1 MEEDDYEISMNPIT
15 EQDTRDIR
23 MIEELTGCGNTQV
36 LCAYLMHKRDILA
49 TMDALIEKPVC
60 AGDKYI
66 PSKPIVESGMTQEQE
81 ERCTKG
87 RALQDKINA
96 VFSVAHSKTQTQQV
110 PEVPLALEGTQSA
123 VSVPVAAGSTE

>member
-1 MEEDDYEISMNPIT
+1 MNPIT
-15 EQDTRDIR
+15 EQDTLAIR

-36 LCAYLMHKRDILA
+36 LSTYLMHKRDILA

-66 PSKPIVESGMTQEQE
+66 PAKPSIESGMTQDQE
-81 ERCTKG
+81 DRCTKG

-96 VFSVAHSKTQTQQV
+96 VFSVAHSKTQTQLV
-110 PEVPLALEGTQSA
+110 PEAPLAVQETQSV
-123 VSVPVAAGSTE
+123 VSELAAAGSSE